1 MKVNIKAITR
11 GLQHNSV
18 SLLTINDVIPL
29 GQYRGTTIN
38 SLIKTSAKYLKWLI
52 SEDII
57 KLDKQA
63 MKKLNEQVCDASYK
77 AYNNHKNKSR
87 DYNNSDCD
95 HDFNGLTAFDIG
107 ADF

>member
-1 MKVNIKAITR
+1 MKVNIKAITQ

-18 SLLTINDVIPL
+18 LLLTINDVIPL

-63 MKKLNEQVCDASYK
+63 MKILIKLIITIRNISEKKITQRIILV
-77 AYNNHKNKSR
+77 
-87 DYNNSDCD
+87 
-95 HDFNGLTAFDIG
+95 
-107 ADF
+107 